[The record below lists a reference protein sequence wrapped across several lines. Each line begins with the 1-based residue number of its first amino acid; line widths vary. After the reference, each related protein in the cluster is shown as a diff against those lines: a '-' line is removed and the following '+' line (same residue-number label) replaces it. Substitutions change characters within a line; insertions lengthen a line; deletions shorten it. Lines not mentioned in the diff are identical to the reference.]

1 MRLFAGPEEDVSD
14 LLFAQQLE
22 RGDIG
27 IEEELVFA
35 VGAVIAGEVAVSEIG
50 GGQHILIDIEQQ
62 LSREVG
68 FEGFDDLLN
77 DVGLLRFILFG
88 KGTAKRGNNG
98 SLPVV
103 ALLVGQLPRFGIGI
117 EIVGSYHVNLAARGI
132 FHTYPLEIEEAD
144 VFPGVKSIEVAGARL
159 KLVVFSVGGVEV
171 QIEAINQVH
180 EIDKREAI
188 LDEVV
193 IDARHQAVFQY
204 LFRGLD
210 TRGEKHIDEA
220 VVVVDKP
227 CRVRD
232 VGNADAVKIGIVV
245 DEHIDGGKPD
255 VKHVD
260 LPDILLIE
268 LLRHLVG
275 EVGVSLGKN
284 LLQFAVEV
292 GFGRLR
298 RTTRGN
304 VVDGIVHEHLIEV
317 YFGDV
322 GTGFEAVGATDQ
334 HGQIGTVEHGID
346 RGDVNGAAYSN
357 PDGCPFCFR
366 LQERVHQE
374 KKEDGEH
381 AGGEENPKP
390 TLAAPEKDFITV
402 AVAAALFHHGNSFR
416 FV

>member
-35 VGAVIAGEVAVSEIG
+35 VGSVIAGEVAVSEIG
-50 GGQHILIDIEQQ
+50 RGEHILIDIEQQ

-68 FEGFDDLLN
+68 LEGFDDLLN

-132 FHTYPLEIEEAD
+132 FHTYPLEIEKTD
-144 VFPGVKSIEVAGARL
+144 VLPGVKPVEVAGARL
-159 KLVVFSVGGVEV
+159 KLVVFSVGAIKIE
-171 QIEAINQVH
+171 IEAVNQVH

-204 LFRGLD
+204 LFCGLD

-227 CRVRD
+227 CGVGD

-245 DEHIDGGKPD
+245 DEQIDGGKPH

-260 LPDILLIE
+260 LPDILLVE

-275 EVGVSLGKN
+275 EVCVSSGKN

-292 GFGRLR
+292 GFGRLC
-298 RTTRGN
+298 RTPRGN

-317 YFGDV
+317 YFRDV
-322 GTGFEAVGATDQ
+322 GTWFEAVGATDQ

-346 RGDVNGAAYSN
+346 RGDVNGTAYPD
-357 PDGCPFCFR
+357 PDGCPFGFG
-366 LQERVHQE
+366 LQERVNQKE
-374 KKEDGEH
+374 KQDGRH
-381 AGGEENPKP
+381 ASDQKKPKQP
-390 TLAAPEKDFITV
+390 FSSLKTNLVTVGMAP
-402 AVAAALFHHGNSFR
+402 A
-416 FV
+416 